1 MRSLSVLLT
10 ACSVAALLA
19 AGCGGRGTGRSEPR
33 IDHATAEQLAAESD
47 AIAERAGAG
56 DDCGAAQR
64 ADELRAHAQTAIDDG
79 RVPSA
84 LARELLSSTRA
95 LVDELSCSPPPPPP
109 AAEKEHGNKHKHK
122 KKHKEKD

>member
-10 ACSVAALLA
+10 ACSAAALLA
-19 AGCGGRGTGRSEPR
+19 GCGGGGNTRSEPR
-33 IDHATAEQLAAESD
+33 IDHAVAAQLAAESD